1 MTTTRFY
8 RLFSV
13 FCLGGVCWLI
23 IQLYASRLNNSMP
36 SLCIMK
42 IIIGIPCPSCG
53 STRALVA
60 ILDGEFIKAF
70 FLNPLGFLIAGLIF
84 TVPLWLATDL
94 ISRKQTLYE
103 AYQGIEKLL
112 RNGYLAVP
120 LVLLVIANWIW
131 NIFKE
136 I

>member
-1 MTTTRFY
+1 
-8 RLFSV
+8 
-13 FCLGGVCWLI
+13 
-23 IQLYASRLNNSMP
+23 
-36 SLCIMK
+36 MK